1 MKIYGSIFS
10 PYVCRVVLAARY
22 KGIKHDLIM
31 PEGGMKTKEFLTMNP
46 FGKMPTLK
54 DKSTAIPE
62 SSVIIEY
69 IDSKFPKKR
78 IIPSTPKA
86 AANARLLASITDQY
100 LQTSI
105 LALFRQRDPKTRD
118 KKLVKLTIKEIAD
131 RLDIVS
137 SYIADTGN
145 WSCGSRFTVA
155 DCYLM
160 PALFFMNIL
169 LPTFGLKDPFGDHKK
184 IKKYWNKLK
193 KDPLTKQAMK
203 EMNVVAKTFMN

>member
-10 PYVCRVVLAARY
+10 PFVCRVVLAARY
-22 KGIKHDLIM
+22 KGLKHELIM
-31 PEGGMKTKEFLTMNP
+31 PEGGMKTKEYLAINP
-46 FGKMPTLK
+46 FAKMPALK
-54 DKSTAIPE
+54 DKSTVIPE

-69 IDSKFPKKR
+69 IDAKYPKRR
-78 IIPSTPKA
+78 IIPATPKA
-86 AANARLLASITDQY
+86 AATARLLASVTDQY

-105 LALFRQRDPKTRD
+105 LALFRQRDPKTQD
-118 KKLVKLTIKEIAD
+118 KKLVKSTIKEIGD

-137 SYIADTGN
+137 SYLSDTGN
-145 WSCGSRFTVA
+145 WACGSRFTIA

-169 LPTFGLKDPFGDHKK
+169 LPGFGLKDPFGNHKK

-193 KDPLTKQAMK
+193 KDPLTKQAMR
-203 EMNVVAKTFMN
+203 EMSVVAKTFMK